1 MSEIFL
7 LPGDFYFG
15 NEYTSVKTLL
25 GSCVA
30 ITMWSKQFKVGGMC
44 HYKLPRRLVGPKTIL
59 DGSYGEEAVL
69 LFLQHM
75 NKYMLSAQDMT
86 VGVYG
91 AGNMF
96 SNVIEN
102 NSNSVGDQN
111 INLAHQLL
119 SELGFEISHES
130 LGGSISRRVSLDIRK
145 GIVSLQSLDV
155 EQSEWQ

>member
-7 LPGDFYFG
+7 LPGEFYFG
-15 NEYTSVKTLL
+15 NEYNSVKTLL

-30 ITMWSKQFKVGGMC
+30 ITMWSKRLKVGGMC
-44 HYKLPRRLVGPKTIL
+44 HYKLPRRLVSPSVNL
-59 DGSYGEEAVL
+59 DGNYGEEAVL

-75 NKYMLSAQDMT
+75 SKYMLRAEDMT

-96 SNVIEN
+96 SSIVESDAKSIG
-102 NSNSVGDQN
+102 VQN

-119 SELGFEISHES
+119 KKLGFEISHES
-130 LGGSISRRVSLDIRK
+130 LGGAVSRRVSLDLLK
-145 GIVSLQSLDV
+145 GMVKIQSLDV
-155 EQSEWQ
+155 EQNKWL